1 MVVVREANG
10 TLRKA
15 DFQEREKVLEVYY
28 PKPGKS
34 LAIPPMFE
42 PANLEVHLRLI
53 RLLHSTTNKK

>member
-28 PKPGKS
+28 PKPGRS

-42 PANLEVHLRLI
+42 PANLEVHLRPI
-53 RLLHSTTNKK
+53 RL